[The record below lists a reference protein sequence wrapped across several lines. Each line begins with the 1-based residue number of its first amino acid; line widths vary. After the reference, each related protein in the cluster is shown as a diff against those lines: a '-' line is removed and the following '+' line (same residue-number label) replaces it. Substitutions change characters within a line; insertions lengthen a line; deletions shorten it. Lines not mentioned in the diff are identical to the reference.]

1 MNLLLG
7 IIKYLYALF
16 IIGVAVICIKL
27 MWKVI
32 VFSWGLL

>member
-1 MNLLLG
+1 MKLLLG

-27 MWKVI
+27 MWKTV
-32 VFSWGLL
+32 VFAWGLL